1 MNHTKINN
9 VSPFH
14 PFLHS
19 PTFPASSDKLKYPEQ
34 ATINPDQG
42 GVAFG
47 CKKKN
52 FPLTLKRL
60 SSIL

>member
-1 MNHTKINN
+1 MNNTKINN
-9 VSPFH
+9 VSPFLRSST
-14 PFLHS
+14 FLPS
-19 PTFPASSDKLKYPEQ
+19 PDKLKYPEQ
-34 ATINPDQG
+34 ITINPDQG
-42 GVAFG
+42 GVTFG